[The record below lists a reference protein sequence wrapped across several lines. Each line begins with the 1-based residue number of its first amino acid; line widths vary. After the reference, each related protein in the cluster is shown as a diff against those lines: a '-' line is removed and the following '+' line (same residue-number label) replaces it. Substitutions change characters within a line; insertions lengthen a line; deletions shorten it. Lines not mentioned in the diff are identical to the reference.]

1 MLALLSQIISVFLFY
16 VNETGMLVSYVL

>member
-16 VNETGMLVSYVL
+16 VNEIGMVVS